1 MMMRAWGRVTLT
13 VSTSDAVRGNP
24 DVSRDGQI
32 RVGLS
37 ASDVTD
43 SLFRRPDGQKG
54 IDTFPQPSSFPMT
67 SPTRPV
73 NIVGPR
79 LSSAAA
85 VGTPSSRRGPGSRGS
100 PAGTP
105 YSLGGTPDLRSLR
118 AQYVGTPPLPNIPP
132 RTGTPRPSSSTEPIV
147 FGRGSPRPA
156 PALSELSARRP
167 TTPAVGLGLEDAP
180 PPDPSI
186 DTESF
191 QGDERVKVLR
201 KHLVSREERQAANYN
216 GSSGLPSRQA
226 SSSNLALEFQPD
238 PDPDPDAF
246 PVPYH
251 TPGADITYV
260 S

>member
-1 MMMRAWGRVTLT
+1 MPSEGIRI
-13 VSTSDAVRGNP
+13 
-24 DVSRDGQI
+24 VSRDAQI
-32 RVGLS
+32 RFGLS
-37 ASDVTD
+37 ASDVTR
-43 SLFRRPDGQKG
+43 LTLRRRPHGQKG
-54 IDTFPQPSSFPMT
+54 INLHTAIIPPMT

-73 NIVGPR
+73 NIVSPR
-79 LSSAAA
+79 FSSPAG

-105 YSLGGTPDLRSLR
+105 YAGTPDLRSLR

-132 RTGTPRPSSSTEPIV
+132 RTGTPRPSSSTEPLV
-147 FGRGSPRPA
+147 FGRGSPRTA

-167 TTPAVGLGLEDAP
+167 TTPAVGVGLGLEDAP
-180 PPDPSI
+180 PPDPTI

-191 QGDERVKVLR
+191 QEDERVKILR

-216 GSSGLPSRQA
+216 ESSGVPSRQA

-238 PDPDPDAF
+238 PEAF

>member
-1 MMMRAWGRVTLT
+1 MPSEGIR
-13 VSTSDAVRGNP
+13 N
-24 DVSRDGQI
+24 VSRDGQI
-32 RVGLS
+32 RLLERLRRH
-37 ASDVTD
+37 TRLD
-43 SLFRRPDGQKG
+43 SFVRRPHGQKG
-54 IDTFPQPSSFPMT
+54 INTFTPITFPMT

-73 NIVGPR
+73 NIVSPR
-79 LSSAAA
+79 FSSAAG

-105 YSLGGTPDLRSLR
+105 YSLGGTPDVRSLR

-132 RTGTPRPSSSTEPIV
+132 RTGTPRPSSSTEPLV
-147 FGRGSPRPA
+147 FGRGSPRLA
-156 PALSELSARRP
+156 PPLSELSVRRP
-167 TTPAVGLGLEDAP
+167 TTPAIGVGLGLEDAP
-180 PPDPSI
+180 PPDPTV

-201 KHLVSREERQAANYN
+201 KHLVSREERQPANYN
-216 GSSGLPSRQA
+216 ESSGAPSRQA
-226 SSSNLALEFQPD
+226 SSSNLAVEFQPD
-238 PDPDPDAF
+238 PEAF